1 MKVKMNLKRKT
12 FTFSLVLAIVIILG
26 VTISY
31 RSSLNEVILI
41 STPEQDAYLQAF
53 LIYIEQLNHE
63 GLILE
68 KEIKV
73 EESKP
78 FIFIFRPKNFQEI
91 TENDVQN
98 ITDIALRA
106 VSIFESRGGIRHND
120 INMAFYRP
128 TNQNILLINRR
139 NMPELLSEDIYGE
152 MTLSVDGSHFNS
164 IVNLAGP
171 NKNGRKDYA
180 SSWSVVQAIC
190 IAYAGNFQ
198 DVDPVCNIISAN
210 AAAGWVGIESNEA
223 KEIIDGYG
231 TTQLSYLGNKDYQYR
246 FIDFVYNDFTR

>member
-1 MKVKMNLKRKT
+1 MKLKRKT
-12 FTFSLVLAIVIILG
+12 FIFSLVLAIILILG
-26 VTISY
+26 VAVSY
-31 RSSLNEVILI
+31 RSSLNEVVLV
-41 STPEQDAYLQAF
+41 STPEQDKYSQAF
-53 LIYIEQLNHE
+53 LTYIEQLNHE
-63 GLILE
+63 GLVLE

-73 EESKP
+73 EENKP
-78 FIFIFRPKNFQEI
+78 FIFIFIPQNSQEV

-152 MTLSVDGSHFNS
+152 MTLSVDSSHFHS

-180 SSWSVVQAIC
+180 SSWSVIQAIC
-190 IAYAGNFQ
+190 IAYAGNFV
-198 DVDPVCNIISAN
+198 DADPVCNIISAN

-223 KEIIDGYG
+223 KKIIDGYG